1 MGKFE
6 VGQTVLVNTGHA
18 ILEGV
23 IKTIAQ
29 HGATVSFGGGMFE
42 QFAPLGDIFERSDLD
57 RLEEVASR
65 EAFCKKELIAHFR
78 GTLCAGR

>member
-18 ILEGV
+18 ILSG
-23 IKTIAQ
+23 TISEIEDYTAMVVFPLFAQ
-29 HGATVSFGGGMFE
+29 SF
-42 QFAPLGDIFERSDLD
+42 PILDIYALSEID
-57 RLEEVASR
+57 RLEEVAER
-65 EAFCKKELIAHFR
+65 EAFCKRELIAHFR

>member
-18 ILEGV
+18 ILSG
-23 IKTIAQ
+23 TISELNEYTAMVVYPLFSE
-29 HGATVSFGGGMFE
+29 TVH
-42 QFAPLGDIFERSDLD
+42 LIDIFARSDID
-57 RLEEVASR
+57 RLEEVVNR